1 MKYNYRR
8 GGQEDK
14 LPQPEHCPK
23 FLKTCAVTC
32 GSIISLLQ
40 RRLSEL
46 FRRLQKLIL
55 QIRETHFLW
64 YSKWE
69 LQPRYAAPS
78 ALKDLL
84 IPAGNKLSLAE
95 DARENRSDF
104 SCDQESSLWLSIPK
118 GLPAPAHLMFLLPCR
133 ADPVPLSPVL
143 TKREDVSILRSGNAP
158 GTALIHHVLQRLT
171 NALGKHGVIWEE
183 DLGVR
188 TGPVKVAVVQ
198 LCVLCALKWKI
209 QSKKMQVIFLHR
221 EHQQISLT

>member
-1 MKYNYRR
+1 MCSYVWQHN
-8 GGQEDK
+8 
-14 LPQPEHCPK
+14 
-23 FLKTCAVTC
+23 FLTTKKT
-32 GSIISLLQ
+32 
-40 RRLSEL
+40 SEL

-69 LQPRYAAPS
+69 LQLQPRYAAPS
-78 ALKDLL
+78 ALKDSL

-95 DARENRSDF
+95 DARENQSHF
-104 SCDQESSLWLSIPK
+104 SCDQESPLWLSIPK
-118 GLPAPAHLMFLLPCR
+118 GLPAPAHLMFLLPRR
-133 ADPVPLSPVL
+133 AGPVPFSPVL

-188 TGPVKVAVVQ
+188 IGPVKVAVVQ

-209 QSKKMQVIFLHR
+209 QSKKMQVTFLHR